1 VHFSE
6 EFLRMPALVCF
17 DLQINGKNYCPI
29 GLKMAAG
36 MGPVS
41 FKLVILF
48 VTQKMPGAFSVKLFT
63 AVINSV
69 FYQLECLSLFVTS
82 TQT

>member
-1 VHFSE
+1 
-6 EFLRMPALVCF
+6 MPAFVGF

-29 GLKMAAG
+29 ELKMAAG

-48 VTQKMPGAFSVKLFT
+48 VTQKMPGAYSVKLFT
-63 AVINSV
+63 AVINFV
-69 FYQLECLSLFVTS
+69 FYQLEC
-82 TQT
+82 